1 MDTWCHGDLAAVL
14 HASHFLNTNTH
25 NIKNSYDMGLT
36 VETSE
41 LQDKPNIIFDRSV
54 KCDHQRRRTLSM
66 MANSE
71 EGLDDSYHSR
81 PFFPA
86 RNSLSQRRRRQQQL
100 IHTLSMMAN
109 YEEDSE
115 ESYHSPPLVPV
126 CNGLSQRR
134 QRYQRQQERRRRQQQ
149 LIQTLS
155 MMVNYEED
163 SEDLYH
169 LRPLVPAR
177 NGLSQRRQRQQEQEQ
192 QLGYNTATST
202 TTP

>member
-86 RNSLSQRRRRQQQL
+86 RNSLSQRRRRQQQRL
-100 IHTLSMMAN
+100 LPTGAACR
-109 YEEDSE
+109 DRDVGRGPPRR
-115 ESYHSPPLVPV
+115 ESIALH
-126 CNGLSQRR
+126 
-134 QRYQRQQERRRRQQQ
+134 
-149 LIQTLS
+149 
-155 MMVNYEED
+155 
-163 SEDLYH
+163 
-169 LRPLVPAR
+169 AR
-177 NGLSQRRQRQQEQEQ
+177 
-192 QLGYNTATST
+192 A
-202 TTP
+202 